1 MPALQWFRDYLY
13 VPMGG
18 GRVKWWALNVFV
30 VFIVSGIWHG
40 AGWNFM
46 LWGAMHGAFLVINRK
61 LGRRVRLPGVVAWLL
76 TMLASYGAWLGF
88 YETNPTALAAKLRT
102 LVTPAAYGLGP
113 ARAALAH
120 FPMGT
125 LAVMSGLFLMV
136 AVIQVLEWRS
146 VALHNQPYSLLLRP
160 RFLFLLVALTVVLA
174 PSLNNSFIYFAF

>member
-1 MPALQWFRDYLY
+1 
-13 VPMGG
+13 
-18 GRVKWWALNVFV
+18 
-30 VFIVSGIWHG
+30 
-40 AGWNFM
+40 
-46 LWGAMHGAFLVINRK
+46 
-61 LGRRVRLPGVVAWLL
+61 
-76 TMLASYGAWLGF
+76 
-88 YETNPTALAAKLRT
+88 
-102 LVTPAAYGLGP
+102 LGP